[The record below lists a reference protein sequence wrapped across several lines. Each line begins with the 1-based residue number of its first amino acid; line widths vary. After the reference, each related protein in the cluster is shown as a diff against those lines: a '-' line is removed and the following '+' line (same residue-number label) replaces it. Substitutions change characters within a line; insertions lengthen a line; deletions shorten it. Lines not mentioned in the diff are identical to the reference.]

1 MATIWESKIFS
12 INEMRDGSSLQEWYD
27 STGVDSGNVTV
38 TGIGNESFLVTALSV
53 PETFNEGPSI
63 IDGGSA

>member
-27 STGVDSGNVTV
+27 SIGVDSGNVTV
-38 TGIGNESFLVTALSV
+38 TGIGNESFLVTALSS
-53 PETFNEGPSI
+53 SI